1 MNTKTT
7 ALPAIGQSFAPQTM
21 DEAIRFAEILAS
33 SSIVPKEYQGS
44 PGNVLVAVQWGME
57 IGLQPLQAMQNIAV
71 INGRPSIWGDAALAL
86 VRGSGQLEQI
96 VEECDGQTA
105 TCTVTRRG
113 ELPTVRSFTMEEAKR
128 AGLAGKQ
135 GPWTQYPRRM
145 LQLRARAFALRDV
158 FPDVLRGI
166 GIAEEERDRPE
177 AAQDAERD
185 MGAAEVVCAA
195 GAQKTSRTEALK
207 SRLARA
213 KKTPAPQQLENT
225 AQDATAPAVTLDSVL
240 SAIASAKDMQALELV
255 TEQALQLASDE
266 DKGKAREVF
275 KARKKQLQDV
285 AAIEAALDAPAIV
298 EGGDER

>member
-7 ALPAIGQSFAPQTM
+7 ALPVVGQSFAPQNL
-21 DEAIRFAEILAS
+21 DEAIRFAEILAK
-33 SSIVPKEYQGS
+33 SSIVPKEYQGN

-113 ELPTVRSFTMEEAKR
+113 EPPTVRSFTMEEAKR

-185 MGAAEVVCAA
+185 MGAAEVVCA
-195 GAQKTSRTEALK
+195 QKTSRTEALK

-225 AQDATAPAVTLDSVL
+225 AQDATAPTVTLDSVL

-266 DKGKAREVF
+266 DKGKAREMF

-298 EGGDER
+298 EEGEE